1 MTSSVATLTVSTKP
15 VITTQPKSV
24 TAASGTTAKFTVVA
38 TGASSYLWQWS
49 KDGGSTWKDCTSA
62 TTGYNTA
69 TLQVNTTGRNGYKYR
84 CKVSNSNGT
93 TTSTV
98 ATLTVN

>member
-1 MTSSVATLTVSTKP
+1 MGK
-15 VITTQPKSV
+15 
-24 TAASGTTAKFTVVA
+24 TAKFTVA
-38 TGASSYLWQWS
+38 ASGTGLEYRWQWS

-62 TTGYNTA
+62 TTGYNAA
-69 TLQVNTTGRNGYKYR
+69 TLQVNTTGRSGYKYR

-93 TTSTV
+93 TTSSV